1 MFLQYILKEDRNSLI
16 SRVFYAQDPNP
27 LKNDWSLTCRED
39 LKSLTI
45 NLTYEEIRDLSKDQF
60 KRNVKKAV
68 SIQAF
73 RYLLAEKSKLGKVND
88 IDHVPLFKPLIDQ
101 LS

>member
-1 MFLQYILKEDRNSLI
+1 MPDS
-16 SRVFYAQDPNP
+16 NP
-27 LKNDWSLTCRED
+27 LNNHWSLTCIED

-45 NLTYEEIRDLSKDQF
+45 NFTYEEIRDLSKDQF

-73 RYLLAEKSKLGKVND
+73 RYLIAEKSKLSKINH
-88 IDHVPLFKPLIDQ
+88 IDHAHLEMA
-101 LS
+101 